1 MRLTESVL
9 MQMCRSSS
17 TLKVK
22 LLTNDLEHV
31 DRLLDLIDFNWLD
44 LEHDETHS
52 FQQTKFILVCRRWLV
67 NLGPFRFIWSS
78 RTRASGAS
86 RDLGSSPGNERHTL
100 DASARM
106 GVCSAVWR
114 QNNQKKG
121 FFFYES
127 FSACGRFC
135 CYKMFPFQRKMC
147 FMFSLKQF
155 NFVIFFRSGCR
166 FFKWLQAYF

>member
-1 MRLTESVL
+1 MRLTESVP

-31 DRLLDLIDFNWLD
+31 DRSVDLIDFNWLD

-52 FQQTKFILVCRRWLV
+52 FQQKKFILVCRRWLV

-121 FFFYES
+121 FFFTS
-127 FSACGRFC
+127 PFQLVAVFVVTKC
-135 CYKMFPFQRKMC
+135 FPFSGKCVLC
-147 FMFSLKQF
+147 FLWNNLIWWFFSGAAAGF
-155 NFVIFFRSGCR
+155 
-166 FFKWLQAYF
+166 